1 MERMVNR
8 RLMDLLEER
17 KLLDQR
23 QFAFRRGAGTGAYL
37 TSFKEVVRQS
47 VTDGLH
53 ADIAILDVAKT
64 YNTVWRHGVLQ
75 QLANWRITG
84 NMGHFLSDYLSN
96 RTFRVGIGGA
106 QSDTFS
112 EDNGVPQGSVLAVT
126 LFLVS
131 MNSLFASLPAGIYV
145 FVYTDDIVLVAT
157 GRTTIRTRR
166 KLQAAVSAVSR
177 WAASVG
183 FNMSPTKSMITH
195 CCNTNHIATG
205 RPIQLDGV
213 TVPYRNH

>member
-37 TSFKEVVRQS
+37 SSFGEVVRQS

-53 ADIAILDVAKT
+53 ADIAILDVAKA

-106 QSDTFS
+106 QSDTFP
-112 EDNGVPQGSVLAVT
+112 EDNGVPQGSVIAVT

-145 FVYTDDIVLVAT
+145 FVYADDIVLVAT

-166 KLQAAVSAVSR
+166 KLQ
-177 WAASVG
+177 
-183 FNMSPTKSMITH
+183 P
-195 CCNTNHIATG
+195 
-205 RPIQLDGV
+205 P
-213 TVPYRNH
+213 